1 VPGDFRFSIF
11 EFRFSIF
18 GFRFSI
24 FVFRFSIFDFRFS
37 IKVMAQNAIT
47 FIQAHPFILAVIKIL
62 IVLLV
67 LSGIVAYLVY
77 MERKVLSF
85 MQARLGPMRVGPW
98 GLLQPIA
105 DAFKLLLK
113 EDIIPAGADKFVFLL
128 APTISVA
135 AAFTVF
141 SVIPFAGNFYVS
153 DINVGLLFIL
163 GVSSLGIYGIILGG
177 WSSNSHYPLIGAM
190 RSAAQLV
197 SYEVAGGMALVGVL
211 LISNSLSMVEIVNR
225 QQQMGVWNIFLQPVA
240 FVIYLIASVAEANR
254 NPFDLPEAESELTA
268 GFHTEYSGFRFA
280 LYFLAEY
287 TNMVVVSC
295 IAVTMFLGGWLRPFV
310 SIRALDF
317 LRFAPIAACLG
328 AAAFVLWLGLKS
340 LVRLERYFFIA
351 LALTFVVLAGIVA
364 VPAVLNAIQG
374 IFWFGTKVLAFLYAF
389 IWYRG
394 TFPRFRY
401 DQLMNVGW
409 HYMIPIAMGN
419 LIVTAIVRYLVGP
432 HLPSAPAP
440 GLGG

>member
-1 VPGDFRFSIF
+1 MTPVSRFRVSNFDFQVSIF
-11 EFRFSIF
+11 EFRFSN
-18 GFRFSI
+18 
-24 FVFRFSIFDFRFS
+24 FDFRVS
-37 IKVMAQNAIT
+37 IEAMGQNAIS
-47 FIQAHPFILAVIKIL
+47 FIQAHPFILALIKIL

-98 GLLQPIA
+98 GLLQPVA
-105 DAFKLLLK
+105 DGIKLLLK

-128 APTISVA
+128 APAISVT

-141 SVIPFAGNFYVS
+141 SVIPFAGNFYIS
-153 DINVGLLFIL
+153 DINIGLLFIL
-163 GVSSLGIYGIILGG
+163 AVSSLGIYGIILGG
-177 WSSNSHYPLIGAM
+177 WSSNSHYPLLGAM

-197 SYEVAGGMALVGVL
+197 SYEVAAGMALVSVL

-225 QQQMGVWNIFLQPVA
+225 QQQMGVWNVFLQPVA
-240 FVIYLIASVAEANR
+240 FVIYLIAAVAETNR

-295 IAVTMFLGGWLRPFV
+295 IAVTMFLGGWLRPFANL
-310 SIRALDF
+310 RALDF
-317 LRFAPIAACLG
+317 LRFAPVAACLG
-328 AAAFVLWLGLKS
+328 AAAFILWLGLQS
-340 LVRLERYFFIA
+340 LVRLERFFFIA
-351 LALTFVVLAGIVA
+351 LALTCVVLAGVVA

-374 IFWFGTKVLAFLYAF
+374 IFWFGIKVLAFLYAF

-394 TFPRFRY
+394 TFPRYRY
-401 DQLMNVGW
+401 DQLMKVGW
-409 HYMIPIAMGN
+409 HWMIPIGLGN
-419 LIVTAIVRYLVGP
+419 VIVTALVRYFVSP
-432 HLPSAPAP
+432 HMPSAPAA
-440 GLGG
+440 GVGGVSF